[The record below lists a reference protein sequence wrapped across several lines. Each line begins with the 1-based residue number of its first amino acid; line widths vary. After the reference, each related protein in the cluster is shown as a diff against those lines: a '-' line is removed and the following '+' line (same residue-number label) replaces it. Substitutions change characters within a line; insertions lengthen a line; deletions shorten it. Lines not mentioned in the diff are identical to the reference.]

1 MERRGYRASPF
12 VSGNSLATESTFQ
25 GFPTLAAQ
33 YVMEMSTQ
41 SYFSLGKSEAFV
53 LYLPLDWSC
62 LELRTKETWWCK
74 AHPSNSVVCMC
85 SVYLVAGRE

>member
-41 SYFSLGKSEAFV
+41 QLLFLGKVRGICSLSAFGLV
-53 LYLPLDWSC
+53 L
-62 LELRTKETWWCK
+62 LRTE
-74 AHPSNSVVCMC
+74 NERDLVV
-85 SVYLVAGRE
+85 